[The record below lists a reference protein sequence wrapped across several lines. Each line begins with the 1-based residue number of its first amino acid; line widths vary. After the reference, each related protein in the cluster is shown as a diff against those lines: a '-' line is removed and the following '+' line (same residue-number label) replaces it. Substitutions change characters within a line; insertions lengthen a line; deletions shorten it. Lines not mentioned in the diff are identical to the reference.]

1 MYTNNNKESRS
12 NSEYWTKKNELA
24 KKAKLHTEKMKEKYC
39 KEIAETTTQSVIYRE
54 ENIPALPC
62 NPDYSANIN
71 IINKKSSEA
80 IFMNDDV
87 RDLKIA
93 VLNFAS
99 YKNPGGKFLNGS
111 SAQEESLCH
120 DSFLY
125 NVLSKMQDYY
135 EENKRELNFGL
146 YTDAAIYTPNV
157 IFENDDTNQRRTC
170 DVITCAAPNKNVAQ
184 GYCNISDMKNRFELE
199 KRINFVLQIA
209 AVNQV
214 KILILGA
221 FGCGVFGQNATE
233 VATIFKG
240 LLETTYKGYF
250 YNVIFAIPAEEK
262 YFNLDKFREVFFD
275 KDLRHNRIYWSLS
288 AEDFASMMSFVF
300 ASAGID
306 FINVIQD
313 LNYRLKHGSIK
324 KGDEK
329 NFIFKEAKGL
339 ATHSETLRRGIY
351 IKLSDTDNRYIDIWY
366 KKAK

>member
-1 MYTNNNKESRS
+1 
-12 NSEYWTKKNELA
+12 
-24 KKAKLHTEKMKEKYC
+24 
-39 KEIAETTTQSVIYRE
+39 
-54 ENIPALPC
+54 
-62 NPDYSANIN
+62 
-71 IINKKSSEA
+71 
-80 IFMNDDV
+80 
-87 RDLKIA
+87 
-93 VLNFAS
+93 
-99 YKNPGGKFLNGS
+99 
-111 SAQEESLCH
+111 
-120 DSFLY
+120 
-125 NVLSKMQDYY
+125 
-135 EENKRELNFGL
+135 
-146 YTDAAIYTPNV
+146 
-157 IFENDDTNQRRTC
+157 
-170 DVITCAAPNKNVAQ
+170 
-184 GYCNISDMKNRFELE
+184 MKNRFELE

-306 FINVIQD
+306 FIYVIQD